1 MEGKLLEG
9 IHQATNKEI
18 ALGNEHFFIDVESL
32 TKRRVIER
40 KRVRLV
46 GWRNNKNEDN
56 ALN

>member
-1 MEGKLLEG
+1 MEG

-18 ALGNEHFFIDVESL
+18 ALGNEHFFIDFESL